1 MGIRDRLR
9 RLEGDRECEECPYR
23 APMRTVETLRVLYPD
38 GTEDRRRDPRDTERG
53 PGEARAEVC
62 DQCPHARRGRVPIR
76 VVEVVRTVR
85 A

>member
-9 RLEGDRECEECPYR
+9 RLEGGRECEECPYR

-53 PGEARAEVC
+53 TAETQVC
-62 DQCPHARRGRVPIR
+62 GQCPHARRGRPPIR

>member
-9 RLEGDRECEECPYR
+9 RLEGSRECDGCPYL

-53 PGEARAEVC
+53 TTRAEVC
-62 DQCPHARRGRVPIR
+62 DQCPHARRGRPPIR

>member
-9 RLEGDRECEECPYR
+9 KLEDGRGCEECPYL
-23 APMRTVETLRVLYPD
+23 APTRTVETLRVLYPD

-53 PGEARAEVC
+53 TTRAEVC
-62 DQCPHARRGRVPIR
+62 DQCPHARRGRVLIR
-76 VVEVVRTVR
+76 VVEVVRTIR

>member
-9 RLEGDRECEECPYR
+9 RLEGGRECEGCPYLT
-23 APMRTVETLRVLYPD
+23 PMRTVETLRVLYPD

-53 PGEARAEVC
+53 TAEPEAC
-62 DQCPHARRGRVPIR
+62 GHCPHARRGRPPIR
-76 VVEVVRTVR
+76 VVEVVRTIR

>member
-9 RLEGDRECEECPYR
+9 RLEGDRECEGCPYR

-53 PGEARAEVC
+53 PAEPEVC
-62 DQCPHARRGRVPIR
+62 GQCPHARRGRPPIR
-76 VVEVVRTVR
+76 VVEVVRTIR